1 MKKAL
6 CLILAIVSLFG
17 IVAISASASSGS
29 DFIISSSGSYDY
41 GGYGYKND
49 TIDAD
54 VRDLSTTNITKGMRY
69 VLRNGSSTSSTIIS
83 GLTDRY
89 DSYDFSISYKPG
101 NATTGNKYIWGYGL
115 GGSSYTVRSAGIF
128 YA

>member
-1 MKKAL
+1 MKKVL
-6 CLILAIVSLFG
+6 CLILALVSVLCIFT
-17 IVAISASASSGS
+17 ISASASSGA

-41 GGYGYKND
+41 GGYGTKND

-54 VRDLSTTNITKGMRY
+54 VRDLSTTNISKGMRY
-69 VLRNGSSTSSTIIS
+69 VIKNGSSSTATIIS

-89 DSYDFSISYKPG
+89 DSYDFSISYKPTY
-101 NATTGNKYIWGYGL
+101 ATSGNKYIWGCGL
-115 GGSSYTVRSAGIF
+115 GGSSYSVRASGIF